1 MQNYKLMI
9 SSTVPRPIALVSTI
23 SKDGNMENLA
33 PFSYF
38 NNVCNDPPR
47 YSIPFHG
54 ELPTDSLRN
63 LLETKE
69 CCISIVSDWFLEAM
83 NMSSV
88 NTPPDISEWPL
99 SGLHVSKSDVVRPGF
114 VTESAFSMECR
125 FHNILPV
132 FSKNEVDA
140 KGEKKR
146 TATHILVEAVMF
158 HVRED
163 TIDDKM
169 ETIDIKV
176 LRPVWRGGGIT
187 YGSCFEGWKTPR
199 PGPFRELRETEAVQE
214 ILEKVKSA
222 KNQSS
227 DNKVDD

>member
-1 MQNYKLMI
+1 MI

-23 SKDGNMENLA
+23 SKDGKIENLA

-38 NNVCNDPPR
+38 NNVCNDPPL
-47 YSIPFHG
+47 YSISFHG

-63 LLETKE
+63 LLETEE

-99 SGLHVSKSDVVRPGF
+99 SGLHISKSDVVKPGF
-114 VTESAFSMECR
+114 VAESVFSMECKL
-125 FHNILPV
+125 HSIVPI

-140 KGEKKR
+140 KGEKRR
-146 TATHILVEAVMF
+146 TATHVLVEAVMF

-163 TIDDKM
+163 AIDEKR
-169 ETIDIKV
+169 ETVDIKV

-187 YGSCFEGWKTPR
+187 YGSCFEGWETPR
-199 PGPFRELRETEAVQE
+199 PGPFRELRETEAVRD

-222 KNQSS
+222 KNRSG
-227 DNKVDD
+227 DNEVDE